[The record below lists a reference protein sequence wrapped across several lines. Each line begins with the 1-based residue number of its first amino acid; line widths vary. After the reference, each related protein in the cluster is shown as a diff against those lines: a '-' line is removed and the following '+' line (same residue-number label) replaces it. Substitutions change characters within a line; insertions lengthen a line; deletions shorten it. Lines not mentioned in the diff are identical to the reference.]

1 MPRHDGFTGAGHRA
15 GKGARR
21 RWLLAAVVVSVA
33 LLAGACSGSDSGSGG
48 DDGNG
53 GTDAATGDPTY
64 GGTLTYAI
72 TAETTGGWCLPEA
85 QLVAPGVQVAR
96 AVYDQLTAPDAD
108 GNITPFLA
116 EEVTP
121 NDTFDVWTIRLR
133 DGITFHDGTP
143 LDAEVVKNN
152 LDAYRGAYP
161 NRTPLLFRFV
171 LDNIESVEVVDE
183 RTVEVGTVTPW
194 VAFPWYLWNDGRMGI
209 MAQSQLD
216 DAENCDRDLVG
227 TGPFVAGEWR
237 VNDSFTMTRNDDYW
251 RTDDDGNQLPY
262 LDGVVFRPVADGATR
277 VNQLEAG
284 EADVIH
290 SATSLDIDTLESLG
304 DTIDLSISTEG
315 NGVSYFQLNSADGKV
330 FDDETARLAAAHA
343 IDREQINEVTD
354 LGALELASG
363 PFAAG
368 EMGFLE
374 DAGYPDFDPERA
386 ADLVEQ
392 VEREQGRPFQVT
404 LMTATGASTAA
415 DQVQE
420 MLSDAGIEVNRQQ
433 FDASAFI
440 DQALA
445 GAYDLM
451 LVANHPAGDPDLQEI
466 WWSSDSPVN
475 LGRIDDPEMD
485 ALLEE
490 GRSET
495 DPDRRSE
502 IYQDVNRIFG
512 ERVYNLWQSFT
523 RWAVASGTDVHGL
536 LDTPLPD
543 GSAPAPGRSAGHSLA
558 STWMDP
564 SG

>member
-1 MPRHDGFTGAGHRA
+1 VAVA
-15 GKGARR
+15 VS
-21 RWLLAAVVVSVA
+21 LALV
-33 LLAGACSGSDSGSGG
+33 AGACSGSDSSSDSSSGDGS
-48 DDGNG
+48 
-53 GTDAATGDPTY
+53 DAATGEPVY

-85 QLVAPGVQVAR
+85 QLVTPGVQVAR
-96 AVYDQLTAPDAD
+96 AVYDQLTAPDED
-108 GNITPFLA
+108 GDIAPFLA

-121 NDTFDVWTIRLR
+121 NETFDVWTIRLR
-133 DGITFHDGTP
+133 DGITFHDGTA

-161 NRTPLLFRFV
+161 NRSPLLFRFV
-171 LDNIESVEVVDE
+171 LDNIAAVDVVDE
-183 RTVEVGTVTPW
+183 RTVEVRTATPW

-209 MAQSQLD
+209 VAQSQLD

-251 RTDDDGNQLPY
+251 RTDEDGNQLPY
-262 LDGVVFRPVADGATR
+262 LDEVVFRPVSDGATR

-284 EADVIH
+284 EADVIQT
-290 SATSLDIDTLESLG
+290 ATSLDIDTLESLG
-304 DTIDLSISTEG
+304 DAIDLSISADG
-315 NGVSYFQLNSADGKV
+315 NGVSYFQLNSADGKI

-343 IDREQINEVTD
+343 IDRDQINEVTD

-363 PFAAG
+363 PFAPG
-368 EMGFLE
+368 QMGYLD
-374 DAGYPDFDPERA
+374 DAGYPEFDPQRA
-386 ADLVEQ
+386 AELVEQ
-392 VEREQGRPFQVT
+392 VEREQGRPFVVT

-420 MLSDAGIEVNRQQ
+420 MLDDVGIEVNRQQ
-433 FDASAFI
+433 FDTSAFI

-445 GAYDLM
+445 GSYDLM
-451 LVANHPAGDPDLQEI
+451 LVGNHPAGDPDLQEI
-466 WWSSDSPVN
+466 WWASDSPVN
-475 LGRIDDPEMD
+475 LGRIDDPDLD
-485 ALLEE
+485 ALLQE
-490 GRSET
+490 GRVET

-502 IYQDVNRIFG
+502 IYQDVNRLFG
-512 ERVYNLWQSFT
+512 ERVYNLWQSYT
-523 RWAVASGTDVHGL
+523 RWAIATGTDVHGV

-543 GSAPAPGRSAGHSLA
+543 GAAPAPGLSAGHSLA
-558 STWMDP
+558 STWIDP